1 MRNKLSFFLVNKM
14 LIKGGLRMEGGE
26 RNRANKVG
34 ERWRNMNI

>member
-1 MRNKLSFFLVNKM
+1 M

-34 ERWRNMNI
+34 ESERWRNMNI